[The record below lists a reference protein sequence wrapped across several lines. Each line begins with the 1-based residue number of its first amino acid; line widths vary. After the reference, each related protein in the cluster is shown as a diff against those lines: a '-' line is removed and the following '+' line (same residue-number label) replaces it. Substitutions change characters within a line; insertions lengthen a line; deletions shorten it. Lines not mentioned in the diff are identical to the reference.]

1 MAKKLEEITNR
12 RLTLV
17 IPLKRPDKPKRQSC
31 IYTPTCGCGAEAE
44 WEVYDTLQPHC
55 TRHKNE
61 AMTSTIKPFVRPIGG
76 FDDAS

>member
-1 MAKKLEEITNR
+1 MAKKLDDITNR
-12 RLTLV
+12 RLTV
-17 IPLKRPDKPKRQSC
+17 IPFKRPDKLKQTR
-31 IYTPTCGCGAEAE
+31 IFIPTCICGAEAE